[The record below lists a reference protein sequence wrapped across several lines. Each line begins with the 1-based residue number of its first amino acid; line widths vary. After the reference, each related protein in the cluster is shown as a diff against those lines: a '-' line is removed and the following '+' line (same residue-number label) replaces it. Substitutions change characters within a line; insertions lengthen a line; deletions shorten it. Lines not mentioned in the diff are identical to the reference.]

1 MLKLEE
7 ITKDAQITG
16 LLPDEVVK
24 VVNVEEIGPN
34 ARLVAYRNAQ
44 GKLEEQ
50 TLFRQD
56 EHRLSLAVAGRAW
69 AFDADPAGFKLALEA
84 YRISLAHLF
93 DP

>member
-44 GKLEEQ
+44 GKL
-50 TLFRQD
+50 
-56 EHRLSLAVAGRAW
+56 
-69 AFDADPAGFKLALEA
+69 
-84 YRISLAHLF
+84 
-93 DP
+93 

>member
-50 TLFRQD
+50 T
-56 EHRLSLAVAGRAW
+56 S
-69 AFDADPAGFKLALEA
+69 
-84 YRISLAHLF
+84 I
-93 DP
+93 

>member
-34 ARLVAYRNAQ
+34 ARLVAYRM
-44 GKLEEQ
+44 KRSEIKKEE
-50 TLFRQD
+50 
-56 EHRLSLAVAGRAW
+56 
-69 AFDADPAGFKLALEA
+69 EA
-84 YRISLAHLF
+84 R
-93 DP
+93 